1 LEVQLESGTSVFVN
15 PADYLFEDY
24 LHYGYVI
31 ATEMPNIEKI
41 QETKFPDYIQKNYCF
56 PNVQR

>member
-1 LEVQLESGTSVFVN
+1 MNIILFALEVQLESGTSVFVN

-41 QETKFPDYIQKNYCF
+41 
-56 PNVQR
+56 

>member
-1 LEVQLESGTSVFVN
+1 LEVELESGTNVFVN

-31 ATEMPNIEKI
+31 ATEMPSIEKI
-41 QETKFPDYIQKNYCF
+41 Q
-56 PNVQR
+56 